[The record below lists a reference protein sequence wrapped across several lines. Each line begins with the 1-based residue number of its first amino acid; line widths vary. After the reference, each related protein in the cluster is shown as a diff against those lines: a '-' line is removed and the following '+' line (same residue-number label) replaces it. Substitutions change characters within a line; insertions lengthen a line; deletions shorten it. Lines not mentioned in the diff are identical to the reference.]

1 MNDIVKINLKGT
13 SSESNLVLL
22 NEITEKK
29 DVRLTPK
36 QAEEL
41 VLHQNRVLV
50 DCGRIRFYD
59 LILEKILLNFYDSVF
74 IDKYNYFD
82 TLCLMVESFYNIKNE
97 TENLIGDDELISFMR
112 KVFDEKANGSVSYM
126 EDIIL
131 QGV

>member
-13 SSESNLVLL
+13 SFESNLVLL

-29 DVRLTPK
+29 DVRLTLK

-50 DCGRIRFYD
+50 DCGRIQFYD